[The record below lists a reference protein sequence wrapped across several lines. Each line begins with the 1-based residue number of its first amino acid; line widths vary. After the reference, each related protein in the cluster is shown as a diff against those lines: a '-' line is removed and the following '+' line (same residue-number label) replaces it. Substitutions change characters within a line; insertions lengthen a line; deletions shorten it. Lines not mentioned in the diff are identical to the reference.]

1 MHIMKTAIIHQRF
14 LVSTGVST
22 DTRHIKPGSIF
33 FALKGAN
40 FNGNKFASQAIAK
53 GAICAVVDQKEAALN
68 DKEYIVVKDSLEAL
82 QKLATFHRKF
92 LGIPVIGIT
101 GSNGKTTTKE
111 LIFNVLSKKY
121 KVTATRGN
129 LNNHIGV
136 PLSLLSMDEDTE
148 IGLIEMGANH
158 PGEIEFLSNI
168 AMPDYGFITNFG
180 KAHLE
185 GFGSLQGVIQAKT
198 ELYRHLKEYK
208 KLIFLNLDDEVQM
221 QEINYTHTFSFGTNR
236 KAQVKIKYPN
246 NEDSATLIFNDV
258 TFNSQLSGSYNA
270 TNMAAA
276 LCIGLYFKV
285 PVKDIQMAIENYI
298 PSNNRSQII
307 NYGTNKIYMDAYN
320 ANPTSMMASLQHFN
334 NLKTNATKIVI
345 IGDMGELGTASETEH
360 QVIVNFLENA
370 SISEIYL
377 VGKQFK
383 KTSTNKPNIIKFENT
398 ANIKSHLQLANLKD
412 CSILIKGSRFMA
424 LEELLEVFEPKV

>member
-1 MHIMKTAIIHQRF
+1 MKTAIIHQRF
-14 LVSTGVST
+14 LVSTGIST
-22 DTRHIKPGSIF
+22 DTRNIKPGSIF

-40 FNGNKFASQAIAK
+40 FNGNKFAAQAIAK
-53 GAICAVVDQKEAALN
+53 GAACAIVDDKDAALN
-68 DKEYIVVKDSLEAL
+68 NKEYIVVKDSLKAL

-111 LIFNVLSKKY
+111 LISNVLSKKY

-136 PLSLLSMDEDTE
+136 PLSLLTMTEETE

-185 GFGSLQGVIQAKT
+185 GFGDLNGVIQAKT
-198 ELYRHLKEYK
+198 ELYRHLKENK

-221 QEINYTHTFSFGTNR
+221 QEINYKHTFSFGINR
-236 KAQVKIKYPN
+236 KAQVKIIYPEN
-246 NEDSATLIFNDV
+246 SESATLSFNDIL
-258 TFNSQLSGSYNA
+258 FQSQLSGSYNSK
-270 TNMAAA
+270 NMAAA

-285 PVKDIQMAIENYI
+285 PLNEIRTALEDYT
-298 PSNNRSQII
+298 PSNNRSQVI
-307 NYGTNKIYMDAYN
+307 NSNSNKIYMDAYN

-334 NLKTNATKIVI
+334 NIQTNTTKIVI
-345 IGDMGELGTASETEH
+345 LGDMGELGNASETEH
-360 QVIVNFLENA
+360 QVVVNFLENA
-370 SISEIYL
+370 NISEIYL

-398 ANIKSHLQLANLKD
+398 KNIKKHLQQAKLKD
-412 CSILIKGSRFMA
+412 CSILIKGSRSMA
-424 LEELLEVFEPKV
+424 LEELLEIFAPKA